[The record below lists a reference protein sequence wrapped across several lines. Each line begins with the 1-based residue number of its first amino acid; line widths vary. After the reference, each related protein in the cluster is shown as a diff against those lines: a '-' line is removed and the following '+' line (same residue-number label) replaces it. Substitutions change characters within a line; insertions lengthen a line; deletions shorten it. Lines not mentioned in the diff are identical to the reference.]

1 MFINSNVSAIGTGS
15 SVKLELT
22 IDQDAPYENETNP
35 MADYTSDDKET
46 NDDAAI
52 GTTEDISEDA
62 NTNADE
68 QEQFQEDTS
77 LNDTQSDNLSVNVT
91 KSIQNQETY
100 NKIGF
105 VLLSVSPIL
114 LLGFLVIIL
123 VYSKKTSHQFRSS

>member
-1 MFINSNVSAIGTGS
+1 
-15 SVKLELT
+15 
-22 IDQDAPYENETNP
+22 